1 MPRRPHVLRMS
12 RQALLP
18 VLALAAAL
26 LPAPASASQCREVPF
41 AQLIREAD
49 VIFTGRA
56 LTWDAALATTFAVE
70 RVYKGSVAAHVIVE
84 SGAVKYAAL
93 APPDRYLVLA
103 VVNAPGT
110 QPGNLYVHTC
120 GGSRRL
126 LAADAIPHE
135 LGEGTALLPLPAPPV
150 ASPPADP
157 EPPPPA
163 TASPP
168 PATASPPPAT
178 ASPPPATASPPPPP
192 ERLVDPPGLTKDSY
206 YLLVAPGLL
215 AFDIRY
221 PAFRLYTWG
230 ISGGR
235 LFTGAGHFA
244 AAAGAFFEHNLWIN
258 RVDPERGD
266 RAKSLSYVRFGPEM
280 RIGGS
285 SPRIFGYALLRL
297 GLDMLGYQGVSDF
310 SLLATGGLGIQGALL
325 NNRRLLLGTEPMVDY
340 SYPLDYAFFRVRVFI
355 GARF

>member
-1 MPRRPHVLRMS
+1 MS
-12 RQALLP
+12 PQALLH

-178 ASPPPATASPPPPP
+178 ASPPPPP

-266 RAKSLSYVRFGPEM
+266 RAKSLSYVRFGPEL